1 MARSPIPADVAD
13 AFGEAL
19 VLLVQWE
26 GGAVEPVAILDGRSM
41 NITMVFELV
50 AGRAFRDEVP
60 RSMLDLLQAYA
71 ARDSERKKEIAALV
85 LVPTYETAARCLLK
99 WVEYKKSKWIGK

>member
-26 GGAVEPVAILDGRSM
+26 GGADEPVAILDGRSEK
-41 NITMVFELV
+41 ITALFELV
-50 AGRAFRDEVP
+50 AGRAFRNEVP
-60 RSMLDLLQAYA
+60 RSMLELLQTYA
-71 ARDSERKKEIAALV
+71 ARDPERKKEIAVLALH
-85 LVPTYETAARCLLK
+85 PTYEVAARCLLT
-99 WVEYKKSKWIGK
+99 WVGYKKSKWTGK